1 MAGIEVFGELRRY
14 IPERTH
20 VNRGKVIP
28 RTMGRGLIAYD
39 ANYMPLAKLPKDLL
53 ITKRSNEG
61 VEIVTGKS
69 YALIKKRVLR
79 RCMRCMNTISLKT
92 LRTSCWS
99 P

>member
-1 MAGIEVFGELRRY
+1 MLYKVLMAGIEVFGELRRY

-61 VEIVTGKS
+61 VEIVTG
-69 YALIKKRVLR
+69 RVMLSSR
-79 RCMRCMNTISLKT
+79 SE
-92 LRTSCWS
+92 SS
-99 P
+99 VGV